1 MAKLLALGFSLPDI
15 VQMAT
20 TNAARLLGRGGELGS
35 IRIGAP
41 ADISILRHEERAW
54 EARDSQAAKLTAREA
69 LVPVL
74 AIRGET
80 VHAPLPVDRP

>member
-1 MAKLLALGFSLPDI
+1 
-15 VQMAT
+15 MAT
-20 TNAARLLGRGGELGS
+20 ANAARLLGRGGKLGS
-35 IRIGAP
+35 IRVGAP

-54 EARDSQAAKLTAREA
+54 EARDSQAGTLAAHEV

-74 AIRGET
+74 SIRGEM